1 MDQSGTC
8 WWVDKPTPESGVGKG
23 REGDGN
29 ANFLEPISK
38 TLFLDVTAIIPG
50 LQTHECL
57 LRICLQAGQPVSDG
71 VPQDIE
77 VDTG

>member
-1 MDQSGTC
+1 MKLQHFCCSFIN
-8 WWVDKPTPESGVGKG
+8 PSRRVGKG
-23 REGDGN
+23 RVGDRQRQLLGN
-29 ANFLEPISK
+29 RFLR
-38 TLFLDVTAIIPG
+38 LYFLNVTAITPG

>member
-1 MDQSGTC
+1 MKLQHFCCSFIN
-8 WWVDKPTPESGVGKG
+8 PSRRVGKG
-23 REGDGN
+23 RVGDRQRQLLGN
-29 ANFLEPISK
+29 RFLR
-38 TLFLDVTAIIPG
+38 LYFFNVTAITPG